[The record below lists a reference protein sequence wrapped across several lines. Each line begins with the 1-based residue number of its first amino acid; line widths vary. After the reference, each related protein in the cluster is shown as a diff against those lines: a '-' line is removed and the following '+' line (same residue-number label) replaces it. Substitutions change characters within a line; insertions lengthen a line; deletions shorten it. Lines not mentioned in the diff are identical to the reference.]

1 MFVGVGA
8 SRVRDLFG
16 KAKKAQPAIIF
27 VDELDAVGRHRG
39 AGLGGGHDEREQTL
53 NQLLVEMDGFD
64 EKHTVIVIAATN
76 RPDILDPAL
85 LRPGRFDR
93 QIVVDKPDIK
103 GRLDI
108 LKIHAKGK
116 KFTKEIDLEVV
127 AKRTPGFTGA
137 DLENLLNEG
146 ALFAARDKR
155 KTITMLD
162 LEKATDKVIAGPE
175 RKSRV
180 MPAKEKEI
188 VAYHEV
194 GHAIVAFACKN
205 ADPVHKISILPRGRA
220 LGYTLQ
226 LPVEDKYL
234 QSREDMINQIKI
246 LMGGRI
252 AEELI
257 FNEITSGAS
266 NDIERATDIARAF
279 ICNYGMSKKLGT
291 RKYGKNQNQVFLG
304 RDYSDHSKDYSEKTA
319 QHIDEEIQHLIG
331 DAYSEAT
338 KNIEKIQSKIS

>member
-1 MFVGVGA
+1 M
-8 SRVRDLFG
+8 
-16 KAKKAQPAIIF
+16 
-27 VDELDAVGRHRG
+27 
-39 AGLGGGHDEREQTL
+39 
-53 NQLLVEMDGFD
+53 
-64 EKHTVIVIAATN
+64 
-76 RPDILDPAL
+76 DPAL

-257 FNEITSGAS
+257 FNEITSGVQTIL
-266 NDIERATDIARAF
+266 N
-279 ICNYGMSKKLGT
+279 
-291 RKYGKNQNQVFLG
+291 
-304 RDYSDHSKDYSEKTA
+304 A
-319 QHIDEEIQHLIG
+319 QQILPGHLFAIMG
-331 DAYSEAT
+331 
-338 KNIEKIQSKIS
+338 